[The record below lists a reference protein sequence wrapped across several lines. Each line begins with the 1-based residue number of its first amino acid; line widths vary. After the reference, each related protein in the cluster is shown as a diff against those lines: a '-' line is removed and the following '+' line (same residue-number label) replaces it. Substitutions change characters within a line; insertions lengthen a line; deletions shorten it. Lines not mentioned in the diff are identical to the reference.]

1 MGRRSFLSGFLH
13 GHVGIRENSAADS
26 AAKGALDVDVS
37 DELIPFSDFRPLV
50 SKYVRALAIRVGRVS
65 PQQPVYIGS
74 FQSRMIVFLFLME
87 RRLLFL
93 HYISVA
99 QIWFAS
105 SSFFSSFFLKLKG
118 DLPVYIPC
126 DELFIIRYI
135 LRFCSDF
142 VEARE
147 RYFTARPRKMVFEDI
162 LSSFGCDYL
171 REISIFGKFCIF
183 GSFYAVF
190 SFFKKKN
197 LKKLMMH

>member
-1 MGRRSFLSGFLH
+1 MAVVRVYHSQEKSFLILSDSLPSLRAISNMKYDRSIPAKILELTEMGRRSFLSGFLH

-99 QIWFAS
+99 QI
-105 SSFFSSFFLKLKG
+105 
-118 DLPVYIPC
+118 
-126 DELFIIRYI
+126 
-135 LRFCSDF
+135 
-142 VEARE
+142 
-147 RYFTARPRKMVFEDI
+147 
-162 LSSFGCDYL
+162 
-171 REISIFGKFCIF
+171 
-183 GSFYAVF
+183 
-190 SFFKKKN
+190 
-197 LKKLMMH
+197 